1 MKEGKILTE
10 VSRLLHGIAA
20 ATLLPFAAYC
30 VPAAA
35 APERASGVFGNS
47 THTSSPVL
55 IPVSADP
62 ARGAL
67 QSGRI
72 IVFAKKLEDPLQPDR
87 QVNFNDF
94 TPSATSIA
102 AREVNDV
109 RAGTVVLIDAE
120 TDGFPA
126 PFSTLE
132 PGTYEVQAVLDRN
145 HDYAYSGRGA
155 GDLVSKV
162 VTVTLPGSIPELNL
176 DTEIR
181 ARDETEAAA
190 DNVPGEYRTEILE
203 WLPKLKA
210 IDFQS
215 AVMTAF
221 RGSPSFIRGWVALP
235 PGYDGSRKFPTAYSD
250 GGFGSSLISAKAKAA
265 AAMADMALGKS
276 PPMIWVFLDHSS
288 GTGVHEFADSA
299 NNGPWGTALATELI
313 PALERQYA
321 MDAKPSGPV
330 LDRPQFGRLVLTVAA
345 GPLSQGVRRQL
356 ANLARSKRF
365 PCFSRYRPVWSQ
377 REFLS

>member
-1 MKEGKILTE
+1 MPATDTGWKTKRPTNEPGRRVDLPPMKEGKILTE

-20 ATLLPFAAYC
+20 VTLLLFADYC

-35 APERASGVFGNS
+35 APARASNVSGNS
-47 THTSSPVL
+47 TLTKSPVL

-72 IVFAKKLEDPLQPDR
+72 IVFAKKLNDPMKPDR

-162 VTVTLPGSIPELNL
+162 VTVTLPGPIPELNL

-181 ARDETEAAA
+181 ARDEMEAAA
-190 DNVPGEYRTEILE
+190 DNVPGGISNGDPGMAPQAQVGRFSERRNDRVSRFAQLHP
-203 WLPKLKA
+203 WL
-210 IDFQS
+210 
-215 AVMTAF
+215 
-221 RGSPSFIRGWVALP
+221 
-235 PGYDGSRKFPTAYSD
+235 
-250 GGFGSSLISAKAKAA
+250 
-265 AAMADMALGKS
+265 
-276 PPMIWVFLDHSS
+276 
-288 GTGVHEFADSA
+288 
-299 NNGPWGTALATELI
+299 
-313 PALERQYA
+313 
-321 MDAKPSGPV
+321 
-330 LDRPQFGRLVLTVAA
+330 GRLAA
-345 GPLSQGVRRQL
+345 RL
-356 ANLARSKRF
+356 
-365 PCFSRYRPVWSQ
+365 
-377 REFLS
+377 